1 VYNRPGWPAGVR
13 TRLEITYRSVSR
25 ASREFASNESAES
38 VIERAVSISDD
49 EWEIRFGRGKTPF
62 ALSGNEIP
70 PRWRRSQGS
79 LVCVPKGDG
88 TRQPLGDVSAIVRS
102 WFPMVIKT
110 GMIKT
115 CLAPRYTPASALCA
129 PSPIQ
134 PRVDSMQLPWRTPRR
149 ARDTITVNRGLVDL
163 TTGLTTLSAWSR
175 FLARKRE
182 SLLRERKGA
191 CSPPPHVCAYLFDA
205 ACISQQ
211 LAFWSA
217 CYTARRRRKPGTIFL
232 LGVTARCIHVGN
244 GGFRGPSSGKRNSRY
259 LQGTTSRKRIT
270 CGCDSKRE
278 ISPATD

>member
-1 VYNRPGWPAGVR
+1 M
-13 TRLEITYRSVSR
+13 
-25 ASREFASNESAES
+25 
-38 VIERAVSISDD
+38 
-49 EWEIRFGRGKTPF
+49 PF

-129 PSPIQ
+129 LSPIQ

-149 ARDTITVNRGLVDL
+149 ARDTVTVNRGLVDL

-175 FLARKRE
+175 FLARKGE
-182 SLLRERKGA
+182 SPLRERKGA
-191 CSPPPHVCAYLFDA
+191 CSPLLMCVRICSMRRAYRSSSRSGVHVTQRVDDG
-205 ACISQQ
+205 S
-211 LAFWSA
+211 
-217 CYTARRRRKPGTIFL
+217 
-232 LGVTARCIHVGN
+232 LGQFFCW
-244 GGFRGPSSGKRNSRY
+244 
-259 LQGTTSRKRIT
+259 
-270 CGCDSKRE
+270 E
-278 ISPATD
+278 